1 MKIAILG
8 AEGTGKTLLSQALVQ
23 ALGSSE
29 NSSFLVP
36 DVLHEWCTLHGR
48 TPNSH
53 DHAAMATEQT
63 RRVHASLPTDALVV
77 DSPSLMTA
85 VYSDLLFHDDSLYAD
100 ALQHQRSFDLT
111 LLTGLD
117 LDWVPDRPER
127 PGLPW
132 REPFDARLRQ
142 VLLANALSHTVVY
155 GAGQVRVQCALQA
168 IAHHRDSQIAPLDA
182 DQPPWQWS
190 CEKCSDATCEHHMFT
205 GRLKIGNR

>member
-8 AEGTGKTLLSQALVQ
+8 AEGTGKTLLSHALVQ
-23 ALGSSE
+23 ALRTSESS
-29 NSSFLVP
+29 SILTP
-36 DVLHEWCTLHGR
+36 DVLHEWCTQHGR
-48 TPNSH
+48 TPRSH
-53 DHAAMATEQT
+53 EQAAIATEQS
-63 RRVHASLPTDALVV
+63 RRVHTSMPTDALVV

-100 ALQHQRSFDLT
+100 ALKHQRSFDLT

-127 PGLPW
+127 PGRLW

-142 VLLANALSHTVVY
+142 VLLANALSHAVVY

-168 IAHHRDSQIAPLDA
+168 IAHHRDAQITPLEA
-182 DQPPWQWS
+182 GQPPWQWS
-190 CEKCSDATCEHHMFT
+190 CEKCSDATCEHRMFT